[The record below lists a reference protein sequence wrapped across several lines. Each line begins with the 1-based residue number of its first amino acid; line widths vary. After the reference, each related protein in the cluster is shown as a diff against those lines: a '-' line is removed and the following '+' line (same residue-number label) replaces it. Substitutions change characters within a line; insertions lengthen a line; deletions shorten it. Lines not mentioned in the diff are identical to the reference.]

1 MQIKNQ
7 TNPRELA
14 GDKMHKWKEKM
25 HDRTGIADLKRA
37 YPQNEFRRV
46 GADDDDDDDT
56 SQFPPKQHNQEI
68 CKLGNKEKAKRGGAG
83 EINLFTHLQRNE
95 SYERKQQATA
105 VK

>member
-1 MQIKNQ
+1 
-7 TNPRELA
+7 
-14 GDKMHKWKEKM
+14 MHKWKEKM

-46 GADDDDDDDT
+46 VADDDDDT

-83 EINLFTHLQRNE
+83 GINLVTDLQRNE
-95 SYERKQQATA
+95 SWERKQQATA